1 MEKHSRG
8 PNTGPLHFIMKYY
21 YEKPETWTNT
31 GQTYIC
37 DHPLYNRCTLFTK
50 GKKGL
55 AVIQEHFNE
64 KTKARWW
71 GTIEPWLA
79 SDIYNNGNFNGYFQE
94 NAKTANENGLYP
106 TVTVRK
112 IMWALRMKPLRKEYW
127 EEEL

>member
-1 MEKHSRG
+1 MENPKETLQS
-8 PNTGPLHFIMKYY
+8 LLFYIFMKYY
-21 YEKPETWTNT
+21 YEKPESWEIA

-37 DHPLYNRCTLFTK
+37 DHPLYNRCTLFRK

-79 SDIYNNGNFNGYFQE
+79 SDIYNNPKFASYFQQYARE
-94 NAKTANENGLYP
+94 ADGQNLYP

-112 IMWALRMKPLRKEYW
+112 IMWGLRMKPLKKEYW
-127 EEEL
+127 EEKF